1 MRAGIVPCSDMA
13 GEVVAAGADAAAQWG
28 TGDRVAA
35 NFTLGHVH
43 GDLTP
48 ALAATALGGGIDGVL
63 SEYRVFPA
71 EVGRCLALC
80 HDAERALVAG
90 SHPGAPVV

>member
-35 NFTLGHVH
+35 NFTFALRH
-43 GDLTP
+43 GAGSPDGERAKTP
-48 ALAATALGGGIDGVL
+48 DVSAQARHALARGVGWLIGATED
-63 SEYRVFPA
+63 E
-71 EVGRCLALC
+71 
-80 HDAERALVAG
+80 
-90 SHPGAPVV
+90 